1 MAGTQGGL
9 GSMTAELRL
18 QGEEAGERGSGK
30 KEGLG
35 AHRGNERGRS
45 STAAME
51 RTTNHCGAPWVR
63 A

>member
-1 MAGTQGGL
+1 
-9 GSMTAELRL
+9 MTAELRL